1 MVNEIVAQ
9 AVGLLSFLLGLSTFY
24 QKDDKKLK
32 VVMLM
37 LNVNHLIHFLLLGS
51 ITSAI
56 GALISAL
63 RTCTAMYTKSL
74 WAAGFFIALA
84 VGSGIGFAQHWY
96 QLLPLAGT
104 IIGTYSIFRLNGIAL
119 RVGFLLGAAC
129 WLTNN
134 LIIGSIGGSLMEI
147 SVIGINLVTIF
158 RLYQDNAKCKIT
170 PQQQE

>member
-9 AVGLLSFLLGLSTFY
+9 AVGLVSFLLGLSTFY

-63 RTCTAMYTKSL
+63 RTGTAMYTNRCGLQGYLLPSR
-74 WAAGFFIALA
+74 LA
-84 VGSGIGFAQHWY
+84 VESV
-96 QLLPLAGT
+96 LL
-104 IIGTYSIFRLNGIAL
+104 S
-119 RVGFLLGAAC
+119 
-129 WLTNN
+129 
-134 LIIGSIGGSLMEI
+134 
-147 SVIGINLVTIF
+147 IGINFCL
-158 RLYQDNAKCKIT
+158 
-170 PQQQE
+170 

>member
-1 MVNEIVAQ
+1 MVNDTVAQ
-9 AVGLLSFLLGLSTFY
+9 AVGLCSFLLGISTFY
-24 QKDDKKLK
+24 QKEDKKLK
-32 VVMLM
+32 VVMLL

-63 RTCTAMYTKSL
+63 RTCTAMYTKSW
-74 WAAGFFIALA
+74 WAAGLFVALA
-84 VGSGIGFAQHWY
+84 VGSGVGFAQHWH
-96 QLLPLAGT
+96 QLLPLVGS
-104 IIGTYSIFRLNGIAL
+104 IIGTYSIFKLNGIAL

-147 SVIGINLVTIF
+147 SVIGMNLFTIF
-158 RLYQDNAKCKIT
+158 RLYQGKAKCKIT
-170 PQQQE
+170 T